1 MFLVVTVIVNIKLI
15 LDTRQVANEDAA
27 AQEYGEASSCLL
39 HLPCSIVVG
48 VLFMSQIFPC
58 VGFWWFLTE
67 RVEPQFLCSCRRLD
81 AKRGHATQ
89 TS

>member
-39 HLPCSIVVG
+39 HLLCSIVVG
-48 VLFMSQIFPC
+48 VLQNLKSCFNVTNISVC
-58 VGFWWFLTE
+58 WFLVVSD
-67 RVEPQFLCSCRRLD
+67 RKS
-81 AKRGHATQ
+81 
-89 TS
+89 